1 LESEEREHEQQR
13 PGAVLFDEA
22 RDRRER
28 RGHEPIIAFGAFAS
42 GSAIRLRLISVGTD
56 AESRI
61 LGEHGRRREDSMHM
75 VMLSLVVAFLLCTL
89 LLAAF
94 GLFTT
99 TPFAHRIDDR
109 VRRDASGL
117 TK

>member
-1 LESEEREHEQQR
+1 
-13 PGAVLFDEA
+13 
-22 RDRRER
+22 
-28 RGHEPIIAFGAFAS
+28 
-42 GSAIRLRLISVGTD
+42 
-56 AESRI
+56 
-61 LGEHGRRREDSMHM
+61 MHM
-75 VMLSLVVAFLLCTL
+75 VMLSLVVAFLVCTL